1 MKFKAACLLA
11 LAISTNAFAEPLSPE
26 TDRELYAGVCS
37 LVSVEAARLQ
47 VKDGAEY
54 DELLASG
61 IIAVLSQEKVKGVNL
76 DKAKAYLKKNKKE
89 AYTLYTGC
97 SNSIINAFL
106 VLDEEKRLELADKAD
121 SLLETLADEEAKKAA
136 KGK

>member
-11 LAISTNAFAEPLSPE
+11 LALSTNAFAEPLSPE

-47 VKDGAEY
+47 VKEGAEY
-54 DELLASG
+54 DEMLASG
-61 IIAVLSQEKVKGVNL
+61 IIAVLSQEKVKDLNL
-76 DKAKAYLKKNKKE
+76 DKAKAYFKKNKQE

-97 SNSIINAFL
+97 SNSLINAFL
-106 VLDEEKRLELADKAD
+106 VMDEEKRLELADKAD
-121 SLLETLADEEAKKAA
+121 SLLETFADDKAKKAVES
-136 KGK
+136 K

>member
-1 MKFKAACLLA
+1 MKLKAACLLA
-11 LAISTNAFAEPLSPE
+11 LAFSTNAFAEPLSPE
-26 TDRELYAGVCS
+26 KDLQLYAGVCS
-37 LVSVEAARLQ
+37 VVSVEAARLQ
-47 VKDGAEY
+47 VKEGAEY

-76 DKAKAYLKKNKKE
+76 DKAKDYFKKNKQE
-89 AYTLYTGC
+89 AYGMYTGC

-121 SLLETLADEEAKKAA
+121 SLLETLADEEAKKAS

>member
-11 LAISTNAFAEPLSPE
+11 LALSTNAFAEPLSPE

-37 LVSVEAARLQ
+37 LVSLEAARLQ
-47 VKDGAEY
+47 VKEGAEY
-54 DELLASG
+54 DEMLASA
-61 IIAVLSQEKVKGVNL
+61 IIAVLSQEKVKSLNL
-76 DKAKAYLKKNKKE
+76 DKAKTYFKKNKKE

-106 VLDEEKRLELADKAD
+106 VLDEEKRIELATKAD
-121 SLLETLADEEAKKAA
+121 SLLETLADEGAKKAA

>member
-11 LAISTNAFAEPLSPE
+11 LAISTNAFAAPLSPE
-26 TDRELYAGVCS
+26 TDLELYAGVCS

-47 VKDGAEY
+47 VKEGAEY
-54 DELLASG
+54 DELLASA
-61 IIAVLSQEKVKGVNL
+61 IVAVLSQDKVKSLNL
-76 DKAKAYLKKNKKE
+76 DKAKAYFKKNKKE
-89 AYTLYTGC
+89 AYAIYPGC
-97 SNSIINAFL
+97 SNSLINAFL

-121 SLLETLADEEAKKAA
+121 LLLETLTSDAAKKAA